1 MAVIVLLLIVGF
13 VVLLKVREPSRPQ
26 VDVAK
31 A

>member
-1 MAVIVLLLIVGF
+1 LLLIVGF